1 MNIKNQF
8 YIFISMIFI
17 GLVTFFAYVNA
28 YALAK
33 SEDTAKALMSSI
45 NSEISALEKQLT
57 SISTLYP
64 DCSEESRISLETM
77 TLNNSLLKEVIFIRN
92 NTTICSD
99 RSTTLTVEEVA
110 DFEIDKLMPDQK
122 YGIYQMYDKKSGNT
136 AIFFMMH
143 INSGW
148 YQLHF
153 DKKYLELWMKEIS
166 SHHNVYAYIYDK
178 SRKYISNLHNINT
191 SDSIYYKTFMESE
204 IFPTGIAVGYTQ
216 PLLLSLILKFLPTGI
231 LLIIINATGIS
242 LITRYYIFKRVPLH
256 AEIQK
261 GIYNK
266 EFYAEYQPIV
276 SANSG
281 QWIGAELLVRWLH
294 PKKKK
299 VMPAEFIPA
308 AEQSGQINAI
318 TLQLLEQAAQDK
330 ASMISIDRPFYLSI
344 NVTASM
350 IASPHFVQAVTA
362 IISHNPRL
370 QSGIVMEFSERENFS
385 NTDVSLL
392 QNGMQALRDQ
402 GIKWALDDF
411 GTGYAGLSTLQALS
425 FDIIKIDRAFVA
437 ASATDSVTKSILGN
451 IAQIGHN
458 LNCLLIAEG
467 VETMEQAEHVKALD
481 IQSCQGFFY
490 AKPMPFERFLAK
502 FKVHSTLPEE
512 VSPSVQE
519 IVGVQ
524 P

>member
-1 MNIKNQF
+1 MEN
-8 YIFISMIFI
+8 
-17 GLVTFFAYVNA
+17 
-28 YALAK
+28 
-33 SEDTAKALMSSI
+33 
-45 NSEISALEKQLT
+45 QLT
-57 SISTLYP
+57 SIAQLYP
-64 DCSEESRISLETM
+64 DCSEESRHALETM
-77 TLNNSLLKEVIFIRN
+77 TLNNSIIKEVIFIRN
-92 NTTICSD
+92 NSTICSD
-99 RSTTLTVEEVA
+99 RSITLTKEEVA
-110 DFEIDKLMPDQK
+110 DTEIEKIPSGQK
-122 YGIYQMYDKKSGNT
+122 YSIYQVHNDSTNKK
-136 AIFFMMH
+136 AIFFM
-143 INSGW
+143 IYIESGW
-148 YQLHF
+148 YQIHF
-153 DKKYLELWMKEIS
+153 DRNVLQLWLKEVAS
-166 SHHNVYAYIYDK
+166 YHEVYAYMYNNR
-178 SRKYISNLHNINT
+178 RKYLSNIESIHSSDLIFYKSYEESKLYPVGIS
-191 SDSIYYKTFMESE
+191 
-204 IFPTGIAVGYTQ
+204 VGYTAG
-216 PLLLSLILKFLPTGI
+216 LFFNLIMTFLPTGI
-231 LLIIINATGIS
+231 LLIFANAIGVAFLTHYFV
-242 LITRYYIFKRVPLH
+242 LKRVPLYT
-256 AEIQK
+256 EIQK
-261 GIYNK
+261 GINNK

-281 QWIGAELLVRWLH
+281 RWVGAELLVRWLH

-318 TLQLLEQAAQDK
+318 TLQLIEQAAQDK
-330 ASMISIDRPFYLSI
+330 ASMMAIDKPFYLSI

-350 IASPHFVQAVTA
+350 IASPHFVQAITA
-362 IISHNPRL
+362 IIARNPLL

-437 ASATDSVTKSILGN
+437 AAATDSVTKSILGN

-458 LNCLLIAEG
+458 LNCHLIAEG
-467 VETMEQAEHVKALD
+467 VETLEQAEHVTALN

-502 FKVHSTLPEE
+502 FKVHSTHPEE
-512 VSPSVQE
+512 VSSSVQE

-524 P
+524 A